1 VDGDGRGDVCDN
13 CVNVSN
19 SGQLDSDRDG
29 LGNACDPTP

>member
-1 VDGDGRGDVCDN
+1 
-13 CVNVSN
+13 VNVSN